1 MHDFKNSSYK
11 VIGTYFV
18 VQKEK
23 FSFIKKLTTIIIN
36 RYYLLL
42 HLKSSTVEQM
52 EETTSF

>member
-23 FSFIKKLTTIIIN
+23 FSFKKLTTIIIN
-36 RYYLLL
+36 CYYLLL
-42 HLKSSTVEQM
+42 HFKSSTVEQM